1 MVLEKEDIEQLEQS
15 YRTAF
20 INSLAGFRHALLVST
35 KSLDGYRLPYAKPS
49 ILI

>member
-15 YRTAF
+15 YRIAF
-20 INSLAGFRHALLVST
+20 INSLAGFRQAVLVIT
-35 KSLDGYRLPYAKPS
+35 KSIDGHRLPYAKPS